1 MSNQAY
7 ADPNP
12 MRFKERDDNVKD
24 INPSQNMINQLS
36 QKYKTNNVY
45 NQNLNNIVENTSNI
59 SNNPEFKIPSEIP
72 FSGFNQDTRSQDN
85 LNTNWRNIDH
95 YHHNNNN

>member
-7 ADPNP
+7 ADPNS
-12 MRFKERDDNVKD
+12 MRFKERDDIVKD

-45 NQNLNNIVENTSNI
+45 NQNLNNIVVNTSNI
-59 SNNPEFKIPSEIP
+59 SNHSEFKIPSEIP
-72 FSGFNQDTRSQDN
+72 FSGFNQDTRS
-85 LNTNWRNIDH
+85 
-95 YHHNNNN
+95 